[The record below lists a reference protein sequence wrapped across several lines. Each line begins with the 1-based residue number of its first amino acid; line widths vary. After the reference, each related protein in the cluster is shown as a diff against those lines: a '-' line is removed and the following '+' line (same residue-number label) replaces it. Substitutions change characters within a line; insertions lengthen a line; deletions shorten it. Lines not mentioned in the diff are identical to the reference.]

1 MKRNRRRTF
10 SDIFPL
16 VIATK
21 SSWAGD
27 LDDEYAFLGVVR
39 TPFVGLGDGD
49 IGMSTLSSESF
60 GVLALGDFKAD
71 FGAGFMF
78 EGPASFREVGR
89 GFDADLDVGK
99 YPCDV

>member
-1 MKRNRRRTF
+1 MKKMEWNGKRTF

-16 VIATK
+16 VIAIK

-49 IGMSTLSSESF
+49 TGMSTLSSESF
-60 GVLALGDFKAD
+60 GVLALGDFNTD
-71 FGAGFMF
+71 FGASFMF
-78 EGPASFREVGR
+78 EGPASFREVSRGVRCGLGR
-89 GFDADLDVGK
+89 
-99 YPCDV
+99 

>member
-1 MKRNRRRTF
+1 MKRNGKRTF

-16 VIATK
+16 VIAIK

-39 TPFVGLGDGD
+39 MPFVGLGDGD
-49 IGMSTLSSESF
+49 VGISTLSSASF

-78 EGPASFREVGR
+78 EGPESFREVVR
-89 GFDADLDVGK
+89 GFEAGLDVGK